1 MRNLRRWQIEPP
13 LKLAADA
20 RLRQTDYSDDQVW
33 ELVLGKGESAALQ
46 LQTRY
51 GGRAGLASIVPMWSY
66 DGRPIY
72 QAQAFQTPPIVTG
85 LAPGYIELEATLTPK
100 LTLKAIYWA
109 MESHATG
116 ALFSIHNSNET
127 AIEVHLDLV
136 GFVGS
141 GGKEQK
147 VRPVASGESGD
158 IILSLGKIGNLQP
171 AVLLEG
177 KHTGTDASS
186 ASSKIGQTIKIE
198 AGQTTTI
205 RFVHAGRT
213 SISESIALGQK
224 WLQTDWSPHFDQIRA
239 AMTAIPTIETGDD
252 ALDQVLT
259 FSYQELVE
267 AFLKPTTNLPNSS
280 FVATRNPGHG
290 FHDGRTADRGW
301 NGQSPPLAYL
311 AALGI
316 ASVNPGLA
324 QGIIRNYL
332 AVQQPDG
339 WIDGKP
345 GLGGQKQEVLC
356 LPILARLA
364 WGIFQY
370 TEDTAFLQ
378 EAFPKLQ
385 RFFERWLQ
393 ADLDHD
399 GDGLPEWQ
407 SENQTGYVFTPTF
420 AAWQAWGQ
428 GADIRLIEA
437 PDLAAYLLSEAR
449 SLKEIAYYLRDAEAE
464 EKLNGQVE
472 QLKNGLDS
480 LWNAEQGRY
489 TYRDRDSH
497 QTTTSKVIIHD
508 AKGMDEL
515 LPAEVISPPNR
526 LIIRVEGGV
535 NLVPRMTLKLDGL
548 DANGQ
553 TISETGTGEQFV
565 WGTGRGVYTSQQV
578 FSQIDRVQFEG
589 LSRVYRVDIH
599 TVDTTRLD
607 LDTLLPLWAGIEQ
620 PERRK
625 AILDILTSERFW
637 RQSGVT
643 MNAASDGNFDP
654 SNAEGSGGVW
664 PYWATLMG
672 EALIELGEMERAADL
687 LQRLLTTQTAV
698 FLQQGHFSE
707 FYHSDTTKGLGEPGH
722 LAGIAPLYL
731 FMRVMG
737 VRIIS
742 SKKVW
747 VGGQFAW
754 ESPVVIDQHGVRVER
769 SHESTRIEF
778 PSGTIREV
786 KGEDWQEIIDD
797 HA

>member
-1 MRNLRRWQIEPP
+1 MRNLRRWQIESP

-51 GGRAGLASIVPMWSY
+51 GGRVGLASIVPMWSH

-72 QAQAFQTPPIVTG
+72 QAQAFQTPPIVTS
-85 LAPGYIELEATLTPK
+85 LAPGYIELEATLTAY
-100 LTLKAIYWA
+100 LNLKAVYWA
-109 MESHATG
+109 MESHAVG
-116 ALFSIHNSNET
+116 ALFSIHNSSET
-127 AIEVHLDLV
+127 AIEIHLDLV

-147 VRPVASGESGD
+147 VRPVAFGESGD

-171 AVLLEG
+171 AVVLEG
-177 KHTGTDASS
+177 KHTGIDASS
-186 ASSKIGQTIKIE
+186 ASAKIGQTIKIE
-198 AGQTTTI
+198 AGQTTTV

-213 SISESIALGQK
+213 TLNESIALAQK
-224 WLQTDWSPHFDQIRA
+224 WLQTAWNSHFEQIQVA
-239 AMTAIPTIETGDD
+239 AIPTIETGDD
-252 ALDQVLT
+252 VLDQVLAL
-259 FSYQELVE
+259 SYQALVE
-267 AFLKPTTNLPNSS
+267 AFLKPTVSLPNSS
-280 FVATRNPGHG
+280 FVATRNSGHG
-290 FHDGRTADRGW
+290 FHDGHTADRGW
-301 NGQSPPLAYL
+301 NGQAPTLAYL
-311 AALGI
+311 TALGI

-324 QGIIRNYL
+324 QGIIHNYL
-332 AVQQPDG
+332 AVQQPNG

-345 GLGGQKQEVLC
+345 GLGGQKQGVLC

-370 TEDTAFLQ
+370 TEDAAFLS
-378 EAFPKLQ
+378 ESFPKLQ

-393 ADLDHD
+393 PDLDHD

-407 SENQTGYVFTPTF
+407 SESQTGYVFTPTF

-428 GADIRLIEA
+428 GADIRLLEA

-449 SLKEIAYYLRDAEAE
+449 SLKEIAYYLRDTKAE

-472 QLKNGLDS
+472 RLKNTLDS

-497 QTTTSKVIIHD
+497 QTTTSKIIIHD

-515 LPAEVISPPNR
+515 LPAESISPPNR

-553 TISETGTGEQFV
+553 DISETGTGEQFV
-565 WGTGRGVYTSQQV
+565 WATGRGVYTSQQV

-589 LSRVYRVDIH
+589 LSRVYRVDVH

-607 LDTLLPLWAGIEQ
+607 LHTLLPLWAGIEQ
-620 PERRK
+620 PERSK
-625 AILDILTSERFW
+625 ALLNILTSERFW

-643 MNAASDGNFDP
+643 INAANDANFDP

-672 EALIELGEMERAADL
+672 ETLIELGEMERASDL
-687 LQRLLTTQTAV
+687 LQRLLTTQAAV
-698 FLQQGHFSE
+698 FLQQGYFSE
-707 FYHSDTTKGLGEPGH
+707 FYHSDMAKGLGEPDH

-747 VGGQFAW
+747 VGGRFTW

-769 SHESTRIEF
+769 SHKGTRIEF